1 MLAVCMWHADA
12 DVSKVIVQALWDYV
26 VGRAHILQWVLE
38 ILMQPCDEEI
48 KLSFHN
54 VLIYMICSSR
64 W

>member
-12 DVSKVIVQALWDYV
+12 DVSKVIVQALGDYI

>member
-12 DVSKVIVQALWDYV
+12 DVSKIIVQALGDYI
-26 VGRAHILQWVLE
+26 VGRAHIWQWVLE
-38 ILMQPCDEEI
+38 VLMQPCDEEI
-48 KLSFHN
+48 YLTFHN

>member
-1 MLAVCMWHADA
+1 MLAVCMWHTDA
-12 DVSKVIVQALWDYV
+12 DIAEVVVQALGDYI
-26 VGRAHILQWVLE
+26 VGRAHIWQRVLE